1 MIFINIPMI
10 PLRMRAAREL
20 KGASKLMFFI
30 IIPMIL
36 PRFWA
41 ARCGAQGG
49 PKLIIF
55 IIVPLIPDEFGRP
68 DGELKGTPN

>member
-1 MIFINIPMI
+1 MMFIDVPMI
-10 PLRMRAAREL
+10 PLRMRGVREL
-20 KGASKLMFFI
+20 KGASKLMIFI

-55 IIVPLIPDEFGRP
+55 IIVSLIPDEVGRP
-68 DGELKGTPN
+68 DVELKRAQN